1 MLPSEREETNA
12 RVMALDYGKAH
23 TGVAV
28 SDPTCTIV
36 RPLPDIDAAGTP
48 DGLNCVVALVA
59 RESAGLVVVGMPISL
74 AGTTG
79 AQAHE
84 TQEFIDLLKARLTI
98 PVASWDERFTS
109 KIAGARGRFSNAST
123 HSLAACVLL
132 EDYLDSAACGRQ
144 G

>member
-1 MLPSEREETNA
+1 MLPGERKKTNA

-28 SDPTCTIV
+28 SDATGTIV

-48 DGLNCVVALVA
+48 DGLNRVAALVTG
-59 RESAGLVVVGMPISL
+59 ESAGLVVVGMPISL
-74 AGTTG
+74 AGAAG

-84 TQEFIDLLKARLTI
+84 TREFIKLLTARLSV

-109 KIAGARGRFSNAST
+109 KIASARGGFSNASS

-132 EDYLDSAACGRQ
+132 EDYLDSAAGGRQ

>member
-1 MLPSEREETNA
+1 MLPSEREKRHV
-12 RVMALDYGKAH
+12 RVMGLDYGKAH

-28 SDPTCTIV
+28 SDPTGTIV
-36 RPLPDIDAAGTP
+36 RPLPDIDTAGTP
-48 DGLNCVVALVA
+48 DGLNRVAALVST
-59 RESAGLVVVGMPISL
+59 ESAGLVVVGMPISL
-74 AGTTG
+74 AGSPG

-84 TQEFIDLLKARLTI
+84 TMAFIDLLKSRLTV

-109 KIAGARGRFSNAST
+109 KIASARGRFSNASS

-132 EDYLDSAACGRQ
+132 EDYLDSAAGGGQ